1 MGDESRLT
9 TYCNDLSQVTTVRW
23 TWPSLWRLLTHSP
36 TRSLTS
42 LGDDGKVDMAEFMAL
57 ELLRLGKIDPGT
69 LDTIKREF
77 KRLDKDNDGTLKKSE
92 ILLSD

>member
-1 MGDESRLT
+1 MALGQFANVFVERHLAAKERAALEKPISRDEFEFAQRIM
-9 TYCNDLSQVTTVRW
+9 
-23 TWPSLWRLLTHSP
+23 
-36 TRSLTS
+36 
-42 LGDDGKVDMAEFMAL
+42 GDDGKVDMAEFMAL

>member
-1 MGDESRLT
+1 
-9 TYCNDLSQVTTVRW
+9 
-23 TWPSLWRLLTHSP
+23 
-36 TRSLTS
+36 
-42 LGDDGKVDMAEFMAL
+42 MAEFMAL